1 MLRHHELHLF
11 QGWEEWIRSLAHNLV
26 NQSSPRHGS
35 IQVIQDYNAQASNF
49 KLEALSLFRPCFV
62 GEALGAADN
71 LRPEITG

>member
-1 MLRHHELHLF
+1 MLRQHELCLF
-11 QGWEEWIRSLAHNLV
+11 QGWEEWIRSLAYNLV

-49 KLEALSLFRPCFV
+49 KLKALSLFRACFV
-62 GEALGAADN
+62 DKALGAADN